1 MGLGVAP
8 FKQAVITWEIRWFTY
23 TQPVLGLIWK
33 YWTWCANMEYVMA
46 AFTPWSL
53 SWAVTRRKLVPMGVS
68 SLRKSWRRERYCQQ
82 ICSESLCQDGSGDC
96 HSGSS
101 QMLLS
106 LCAWHHEGLC
116 VWNQYWMWAVAPTRG
131 GRGQWQSRK
140 PRLLLP
146 APSKPSAAEAA
157 PLCQWFEADQS
168 FSEPAFVT
176 VIWKPAS
183 KKVHSCTE

>member
-1 MGLGVAP
+1 MGLGVAL
-8 FKQAVITWEIRWFTY
+8 FQQAVITWEIRWFTY

-82 ICSESLCQDGSGDC
+82 VCSESLCQDGSGDC

-146 APSKPSAAEAA
+146 AHSKPSAAEAA